1 MIIVLTNFRLSG
13 KIIRM
18 TKKIK
23 EYKGSFLLAFA
34 ILATVVLSIVFFMF
48 TAPVIKAF

>member
-1 MIIVLTNFRLSG
+1 VIIVLTNFRLSR
-13 KIIRM
+13 KITRM

-34 ILATVVLSIVFFMF
+34 VFVTVVLSIIFFMF

>member
-1 MIIVLTNFRLSG
+1 LTDFHLSG
-13 KIIRM
+13 KIRKM

-23 EYKGSFLLAFA
+23 EYKGSFALAFA
-34 ILATVVLSIVFFMF
+34 VFATVVLSIIFFMF